1 MKGTGASCRSVC
13 GRRTGRFFVDH
24 GFNNFE
30 PTDAD
35 ARRVCHAATK
45 LIFVKRCF
53 FLRLIF
59 LMAKAEISWKR
70 VDDDGEKLQV
80 YARQVGRDWL
90 FFHRGKRFDQWQR
103 VEEPPLEDWLALLD
117 AMQRLINRRRYQ
129 PIDEQRL
136 RQQIRDRFPEA
147 EV

>member
-1 MKGTGASCRSVC
+1 
-13 GRRTGRFFVDH
+13 
-24 GFNNFE
+24 
-30 PTDAD
+30 
-35 ARRVCHAATK
+35 
-45 LIFVKRCF
+45 
-53 FLRLIF
+53 
-59 LMAKAEISWKR
+59 MAKAEISWKR